1 MFLGCQMTSFDDLH
15 TFHASDQTL
24 TDGAGI
30 AFRAF
35 MLIVT
40 PLALELSMAVFA
52 ASPGL
57 FRTNGRKPT
66 TLAFVRAQ
74 VFFVMV
80 VSHLTGVTVVVTGE
94 KTRHLGDDVI
104 MVVVHV
110 EVNPFVFLRTGV
122 DDIIVVLFRD
132 DIDLILGQVGLKQ
145 FGLLDPT
152 RFEKYVGIL
161 VKFPCQAR
169 LHRLLV
175 VRYVLVLWIAIEL
188 GFGNH
193 ESSRHAQI
201 VVVSYSY
208 DGSFLFQVFLQI
220 HFRAFAAFAP
230 DRHADVNHVD
240 FHRVVQS
247 KLLIRLNDLFKL
259 GENVFRG

>member
-1 MFLGCQMTSFDDLH
+1 MHRH

-24 TDGAGI
+24 TDGSGI
-30 AFRAF
+30 AFRPF

-40 PLALELSMAVFA
+40 PLALELSMAVFTT
-52 ASPGL
+52 SPGI
-57 FRTNGRKPT
+57 FRINGRKSA

-74 VFFVMV
+74 VFFAMV
-80 VSHLTGVTVVVTGE
+80 VSLLTGVAVVNAGKE
-94 KTRHLGDDVI
+94 SGHLGDDVI
-104 MVVVHV
+104 MVLVHV
-110 EVNPFVFLRTGV
+110 EVYPFDFLWPGV
-122 DDIIVVLFRD
+122 DDIVVVLFRD
-132 DIDLILGQVGLKQ
+132 DIDLIPGHVRLKQ
-145 FGLLDPT
+145 FGLFDPT
-152 RFEKYVGIL
+152 RTERYVGIL
-161 VKFPCQAR
+161 MKFPCQRRLQRSVRHSYMTVAR
-169 LHRLLV
+169 V
-175 VRYVLVLWIAIEL
+175 VIEL

-201 VVVSYSY
+201 VIVSYSY

-240 FHRVVQS
+240 FHCVVQS
-247 KLLIRLNDLFKL
+247 KLLIGLDDLLKL

>member
-1 MFLGCQMTSFDDLH
+1 
-15 TFHASDQTL
+15 
-24 TDGAGI
+24 
-30 AFRAF
+30 

-40 PLALELSMAVFA
+40 PLALELSIAVFA
-52 ASPGL
+52 TSLGL
-57 FRTNGRKPT
+57 FGTNGRKSAT
-66 TLAFVRAQ
+66 VAFVRAQ

-80 VSHLTGVTVVVTGE
+80 VSLLAAVAAVVTGKE
-94 KTRHLGDDVI
+94 SGHFSDDVI

-110 EVNPFVFLRTGV
+110 EVYSFVFLWTSV

-132 DIDLILGQVGLKQ
+132 DIDLILCQVRLEQ
-145 FGLLDPT
+145 FGLCNPT
-152 RFEKYVGIL
+152 RTERYTGIL
-161 VKFPCQAR
+161 VKFLCQTRLQGSSMISYLPVAR
-169 LHRLLV
+169 V
-175 VRYVLVLWIAIEL
+175 VIEL

-201 VVVSYSY
+201 VTVSYPY
-208 DGSFLFQVFLQI
+208 DGSFLFQVFPQI
-220 HFRAFAAFAP
+220 HFRAFAALAR

-247 KLLIRLNDLFKL
+247 KLLIGLDDLFKL